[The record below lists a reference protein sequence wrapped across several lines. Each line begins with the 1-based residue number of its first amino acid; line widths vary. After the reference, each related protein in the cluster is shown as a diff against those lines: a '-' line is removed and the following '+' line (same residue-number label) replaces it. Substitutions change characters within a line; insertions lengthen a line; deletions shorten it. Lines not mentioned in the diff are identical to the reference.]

1 MLSIKNS
8 RKRALSSLIG
18 AASLAAFLAAA
29 SSAEAAVSLSEL
41 SAYSGVSI
49 NELNAAISQA
59 KYQPVIIQTMTK
71 PYESK
76 PWWQYRNLFITTS
89 RIDAGLNFFLQYEGV
104 LRRAQ
109 QELGVPPEII
119 CAIIGVET
127 FYGRNMGTWSVLD
140 ALYTLGFNYPPRESY
155 FSREFANFVKLARRE
170 GWALQSVRGSY
181 AGAMGM
187 GQFMPSSYLSYAIDF
202 DGDGHVDLF
211 ANPVDAIG
219 SVANYFK
226 AHGWKAGM
234 GIYYPALV
242 PADQAEALKAREWN
256 LTGREL
262 YAAGV
267 STKVNLSPDTP
278 MRLFSYQLEDGTIS
292 YGVGLNN
299 FNTIM
304 KYNKSPLYARAVYEL
319 SEFIRMAYVQYK
331 QQRGETM
338 PPEGR
343 IP

>member
-1 MLSIKNS
+1 MLNIKNS
-8 RKRALSSLIG
+8 RNKVLGILC
-18 AASLAAFLAAA
+18 LAALLPAAA
-29 SSAEAAVSLSEL
+29 QAAVSVSEL

-49 NELNAAISQA
+49 SELNAAMAQA
-59 KYQPVIIQTMTK
+59 TYQPVIIKTMTK

-89 RIDAGLNFFLQYEGV
+89 RIDAGLKFFLEHEAV

-109 QELGVPPEII
+109 QEMGVPPEII

-155 FSREFANFVKLARRE
+155 FSKEFANFVKLARRE
-170 GWALQSVRGSY
+170 GWDLQSVKGSY

-226 AHGWKAGM
+226 AHGWKAGQ

-242 PADQAEALKAREWN
+242 PADQAQALMDKEWK

-262 YAAGV
+262 YATGART
-267 STKVNLSPDTP
+267 SEILPADTS
-278 MRLFSYQLEDGTIS
+278 MRLFSYKLQDGSIG

-299 FNTIM
+299 FNTIL

-319 SEFIRMAYVQYK
+319 SEFIRMAWEQH
-331 QQRGETM
+331 QQQTGQSVAHQ
-338 PPEGR
+338 G
-343 IP
+343 